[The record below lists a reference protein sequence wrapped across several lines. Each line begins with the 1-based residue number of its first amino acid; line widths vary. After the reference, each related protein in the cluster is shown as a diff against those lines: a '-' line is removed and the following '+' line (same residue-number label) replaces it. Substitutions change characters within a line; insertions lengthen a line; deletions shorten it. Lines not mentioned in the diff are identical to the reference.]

1 MDARRVNDVLK
12 IAGAVVAALA
22 LFAPVLT
29 KAHGSIAELIGDV
42 LTVLPGALGAFAAGM
57 GTRGFG
63 LEYKDVAEAK
73 VMAKV
78 AAASMTPPAP
88 TLSERPTVPSVPPVA
103 P

>member
-1 MDARRVNDVLK
+1 MDVRRLNDVLK

-22 LFAPVLT
+22 LFSPVLAKEHAT
-29 KAHGSIAELIGDV
+29 IGALISD
-42 LTVLPGALGAFAAGM
+42 LLAVLPGALGAFAAGM

-78 AAASMTPPAP
+78 AASMAPPA
-88 TLSERPTVPSVPPVA
+88 LSDRPTVPSTPPVA